1 MSKQNMTKELS
12 TDIITHSLKIEWI
25 GVKFIDRKF
34 AEIIFKQLTDPNSKV
49 VTIANPKTLTYIQK
63 YKNEV
68 TLLELDE
75 ETKDTEYY
83 IYVSWL
89 SEAKKQAVRDKLEQR
104 KKDWFK
110 TSKWALQEIINT
122 FK

>member
-1 MSKQNMTKELS
+1 MTKELS

-25 GVKFIDRKF
+25 GTRYIDRKF
-34 AEIIFKQLTDPNSKV
+34 AEVIFKQLTDPNSKV

-75 ETKDTEYY
+75 ETKDSEYY
-83 IYVSWL
+83 LWSSWL
-89 SEAKKQAVRDKLEQR
+89 NETKKQAVRDKLDQR

-122 FK
+122 FKNN

>member
-1 MSKQNMTKELS
+1 MTKELS

-25 GVKFIDRKF
+25 GTKYIWKKL
-34 AEIIFKQLTDPNSKV
+34 AEIIYNQLTNPDLKV

-83 IYVSWL
+83 IYISWL
-89 SEAKKQAVRDKLEQR
+89 SESKKQAVRDKLEQR

-110 TSKWALQEIINT
+110 TSKWALQDIINI
-122 FK
+122 FKNN

>member
-1 MSKQNMTKELS
+1 MTKELS

-25 GVKFIDRKF
+25 GTKYIWKQF
-34 AEIIFKQLTDPNSKV
+34 AETIFKQLTDPNSKV

-75 ETKDTEYY
+75 ETKDSEYY
-83 IYVSWL
+83 IYISWL
-89 SEAKKQAVRDKLEQR
+89 SDSKKQAIRDLLEIR
-104 KKDWFK
+104 KKEWKK
-110 TSKWALQEIINT
+110 TSKTSLQEIINT
-122 FK
+122 YK

>member
-1 MSKQNMTKELS
+1 MTKELS

-25 GVKFIDRKF
+25 WTKYITKKL
-34 AEIIFKQLTDPNSKV
+34 AETIFKQLMNPDSKV
-49 VTIANPKTLTYIQK
+49 VTIANDKTLTYIQK

-75 ETKDTEYY
+75 ETKDNEYY
-83 IYVSWL
+83 IYISWL
-89 SEAKKQAVRDKLEQR
+89 PESKKQAVRDKLEQR

-122 FK
+122 FKNK